1 MLNLKSKEG
10 TIMKQFTIFQINAKA
25 ENARNFM
32 YMGYDFIK
40 EYNMKLT
47 LDLYNKVYDG
57 KIATANDGV
66 MDILDDIYHD
76 FNVQHPADF
85 KGHSLS
91 TSDIVLIDGKYYY
104 CDSYGWVEVKFEQ
117 QSQEV
122 PVQEQS
128 GIKYITIYEV
138 RGIREADD
146 ERIVLDRYLNKDD
159 AEKYKKFCL
168 EVNAQTYRS
177 VYVME
182 QMVWC

>member
-1 MLNLKSKEG
+1 MKKQTVML
-10 TIMKQFTIFQINAKA
+10 
-25 ENARNFM
+25 
-32 YMGYDFIK
+32 
-40 EYNMKLT
+40 
-47 LDLYNKVYDG
+47 
-57 KIATANDGV
+57 
-66 MDILDDIYHD
+66 
-76 FNVQHPADF
+76 
-85 KGHSLS
+85 
-91 TSDIVLIDGKYYY
+91 
-104 CDSYGWVEVKFEQ
+104 EQ